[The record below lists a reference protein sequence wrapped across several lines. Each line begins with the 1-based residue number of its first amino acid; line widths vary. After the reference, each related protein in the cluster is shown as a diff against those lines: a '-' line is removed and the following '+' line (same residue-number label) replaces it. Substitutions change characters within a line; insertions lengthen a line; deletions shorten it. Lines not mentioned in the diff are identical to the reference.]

1 VHISRENHNLKGYT
15 YPNIHCS
22 TIYNSDD
29 MEATYMSTDRGTDK
43 DVVHMYNGLFC
54 VCTQWCP
61 TLCNPMDYSLLGSSV
76 HGIFQARVLQWDA
89 ISYSRGSSQPRDQ
102 AHISCIGR
110 RILLPPVPPG
120 KPHNEQLLSHLKKK
134 RMK

>member
-1 VHISRENHNLKGYT
+1 
-15 YPNIHCS
+15 
-22 TIYNSDD
+22 
-29 MEATYMSTDRGTDK
+29 
-43 DVVHMYNGLFC
+43 
-54 VCTQWCP
+54 
-61 TLCNPMDYSLLGSSV
+61 MDYSLLGSSV

-120 KPHNEQLLSHLKKK
+120 KPHNEQLLSHFKKK
-134 RMK
+134 KNEIMPFAVTWMDLETVILSEVSQRKTNT